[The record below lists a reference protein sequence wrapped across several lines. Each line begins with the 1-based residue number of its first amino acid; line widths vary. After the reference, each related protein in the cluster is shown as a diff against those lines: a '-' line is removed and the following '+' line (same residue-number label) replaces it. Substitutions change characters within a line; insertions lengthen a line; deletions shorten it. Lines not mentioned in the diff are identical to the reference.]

1 MIYERIKK
9 LCNEND
15 ISVNELEQK
24 IGIAKGS
31 LCKIDKHKPGLDK
44 LQKLAIELNTT
55 EKYILKGEE
64 PEFSIEMAEKDIA
77 LTNME
82 TKLKDYAL
90 KLSQMPKEKQEHI
103 MNLIDMLEGKKG

>member
-64 PEFSIEMAEKDIA
+64 SIKENFSSEMATLVSKIRNDKE
-77 LTNME
+77 
-82 TKLKDYAL
+82 
-90 KLSQMPKEKQEHI
+90 LSQALIKYFKLPKDKKEYWI
-103 MNLIDMLEGKKG
+103 NTINMLSKE